1 MGKDNQKHGYSVD
14 GRCLESGDG
23 ERDLGGDNG
32 KNYTQTYGEI
42 GTMPRGLHIK
52 EPNFLNQKVDSP
64 TLMILLDLKSIKFG
78 YS

>member
-32 KNYTQTYGEI
+32 KNYTQTYGEV
-42 GTMPRGLHIK
+42 GTMPGGLYIK
-52 EPNFLNQKVDSP
+52 NIIF
-64 TLMILLDLKSIKFG
+64 
-78 YS
+78 